1 MTDAEKVVFQ
11 KRFETCPHCDY
22 KDGFH
27 IILVEDPDAGPAEI
41 KFQLKCP
48 SCSHIYDL
56 NLYCSIKEE

>member
-11 KRFETCPHCDY
+11 KRFETCPQCGY

-27 IILVEDPDAGPAEI
+27 IILVADSDAGPAEI

-56 NLYCSIKEE
+56 NLYCSMKK

>member
-1 MTDAEKVVFQ
+1 MTNSSHDNEMFVYGEGSHDA
-11 KRFETCPHCDY
+11 Y

-27 IILVEDPDAGPAEI
+27 IILIEDPDAGPNEM

-56 NLYCSIKEE
+56 NLYCSIKK